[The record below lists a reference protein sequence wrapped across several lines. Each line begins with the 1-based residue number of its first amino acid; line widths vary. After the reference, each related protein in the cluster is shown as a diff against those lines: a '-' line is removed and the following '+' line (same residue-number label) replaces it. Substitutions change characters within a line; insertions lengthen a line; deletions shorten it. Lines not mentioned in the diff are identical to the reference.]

1 MEEADEILIGKYI
14 DRDEE
19 LKRYVEDHR
28 TLEADLERYNSR
40 IYLTPEEEV
49 EKKTLQKKKL
59 LGKEKIYRILA
70 KYRTQ

>member
-1 MEEADEILIGKYI
+1 MEEADEILIGKYL

-19 LKRYVEDHR
+19 LKRYVEAHR
-28 TLEADLERYNSR
+28 QLEADLERYNSR

-70 KYRTQ
+70 KYRTP

>member
-1 MEEADEILIGKYI
+1 MEEADEILICKHI

-28 TLEADLERYNSR
+28 MLEADLERYNSR

-70 KYRTQ
+70 KYRTP